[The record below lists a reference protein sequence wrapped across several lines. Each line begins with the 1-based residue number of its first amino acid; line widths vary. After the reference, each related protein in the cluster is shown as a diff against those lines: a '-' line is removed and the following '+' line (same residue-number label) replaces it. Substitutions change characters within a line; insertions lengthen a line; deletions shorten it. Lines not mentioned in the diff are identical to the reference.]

1 MPDKLSLHN
10 MSSKALESAI
20 SIAQQRHNIISSNI
34 SNLETPGYKAKD
46 IDFKTAMA
54 QALGSESKAGL
65 ARTNTGH
72 IGLDSGSEPEVEP
85 FEEEGEWNGF
95 NWVSIDKVMNTM
107 TENNLIYRAATETLL
122 RKIAIMKEVIREG
135 GR

>member
-1 MPDKLSLHN
+1 MPDKLSLQN

-46 IDFKTAMA
+46 IDFKSAMA

-65 ARTNTGH
+65 AKTNMGH
-72 IGLDSGSEPEVEP
+72 IGRDSGSEPEVEP

-95 NWVSIDKVMNTM
+95 NWVSVDKVMNTM
-107 TENNLIYRAATETLL
+107 TENNLIYRAATEALL

>member
-1 MPDKLSLHN
+1 MPDKLSLQN
-10 MSSKALESAI
+10 MSSALESAI

-54 QALGSESKAGL
+54 QALGSESKTAL
-65 ARTNTGH
+65 ATTHSGH
-72 IGLDSGSEPEVEP
+72 IGHNAGSEPETEP
-85 FEEEGEWNGF
+85 FEEDGEWNGF
-95 NWVSIDKVMNTM
+95 NWMSIDKVMNKM
-107 TENNLIYRAATETLL
+107 TENNLIYRTATETLL

>member
-1 MPDKLSLHN
+1 MPDRLSLQN
-10 MSSKALESAI
+10 TSSKALESAI
-20 SIAQQRHNIISSNI
+20 SITQQRHNIISSNI
-34 SNLETPGYKAKD
+34 SNLETPGYKPKD

-54 QALGSESKAGL
+54 QALDSEPKTGL

-72 IGLDSGSEPEVEP
+72 IGRDNGSEPEVEP
-85 FEEEGEWNGF
+85 FEENGEWNGF

-107 TENNLIYRAATETLL
+107 TENNLIYRVATETLL